1 MPRVTFEEFY
11 LLAYLFGIL
20 GVVLILFIDTIIDG
34 RRIDREWME
43 ADQKWEAM
51 LRRYEK
57 NDPRKHGHVR

>member
-51 LRRYEK
+51 LRRYE
-57 NDPRKHGHVR
+57 